1 MTPSRPP
8 LTVARHLHAA
18 QTVALHQRA
27 SQRLVTRAF
36 AQTAPTGLTNQR
48 GLGAGPSVKLRRRFC
63 NQTYK

>member
-1 MTPSRPP
+1 MKLSKSP
-8 LTVARHLHAA
+8 LTVARRLHAA

-36 AQTAPTGLTNQR
+36 TQTAPTGLTNQS
-48 GLGAGPSVKLRRRFC
+48 GVGAGPSVKLCRRFC